1 MLFCKKYLGE
11 IFFSRFDI
19 KLYLVNLNFSTM
31 YRQLWQNSYKSVC
44 SINFYSSSNIEVL
57 GVTGFKVAN
66 QIITD
71 DAIYCAKEASH
82 VSIRF
87 YKEDG
92 LSLSA
97 SKSLSYEEFV
107 ALLPQKNDFEHLGF
121 AIVPGDFHEFLEIT
135 GLTLC
140 RTCQSHIGQSV
151 CVIGYQSEYKNMA
164 LKTGFV
170 SSSHV
175 NDKGLSFI
183 QYDGTIK
190 PGNSGAPLI
199 DASHGVV
206 LGVVMNKELAISKS
220 YREMTKIIDSNL
232 KVLKEVEGKMKLY
245 DIDPFQVLVA
255 SQNQIKHISREFF
268 LNATVKMGLALEM
281 NHIIEYL
288 DEGNIVDI
296 ETDHNS
302 QSESIS

>member
-1 MLFCKKYLGE
+1 MF
-11 IFFSRFDI
+11 
-19 KLYLVNLNFSTM
+19 
-31 YRQLWQNSYKSVC
+31 RQLWLNSFKAVC
-44 SINFYSSSNIEVL
+44 SINFYSSSNIEIL
-57 GVTGFKVAN
+57 GVTGFKVGD

-71 DAIYCAKEASH
+71 DIVFSVKEANH
-82 VSIRF
+82 VSILF

-92 LSLSA
+92 LAISS
-97 SKSLSYEEFV
+97 SKSFDYNEFLS
-107 ALLPQKNDFEHLGF
+107 LLPTKNEFGHLGF
-121 AIVPGDFHEFLEIT
+121 AIIPGDFKEFSDIT
-135 GLTLC
+135 GLTFC
-140 RTCQSHIGQSV
+140 RTCQSQIGQSV
-151 CVIGYQSEYKNMA
+151 YVIGYQEEYKNIA

-170 SSSHV
+170 SSNHV

-199 DASHGVV
+199 DAEQGTV

-220 YREMTKIIDSNL
+220 HRELTKIIDSNL

-245 DIDPFQVLVA
+245 DVDPFQVLIA

-288 DEGNIVDI
+288 DGGSIVDFDT
-296 ETDHNS
+296 EQGT
-302 QSESIS
+302 QS

>member
-1 MLFCKKYLGE
+1 
-11 IFFSRFDI
+11 
-19 KLYLVNLNFSTM
+19 M

-57 GVTGFKVAN
+57 GVTGFKVGN
-66 QIITD
+66 LIITD
-71 DAIYCAKEASH
+71 DAVFSAKEASH

-92 LSLSA
+92 LTINA
-97 SKSLSYEEFV
+97 TKSLPYNEFIS
-107 ALLPQKNDFEHLGF
+107 LLPKKNDFEHLGF
-121 AIVPGDFHEFLEIT
+121 AVVPDDFREFSEIS

-140 RTCQSHIGQSV
+140 RSCQSQIGQSV
-151 CVIGYQSEYKNMA
+151 CVIGYQTEYKNMS

-170 SSSHV
+170 SSNHV

-199 DASHGVV
+199 DAAHGSV

-245 DIDPFQVLVA
+245 DVDPFQVLVA

-288 DEGNIVDI
+288 DGGNIVDS
-296 ETDHNS
+296 ETDQSS
-302 QSESIS
+302 QSESVS

>member
-1 MLFCKKYLGE
+1 MF
-11 IFFSRFDI
+11 
-19 KLYLVNLNFSTM
+19 
-31 YRQLWQNSYKSVC
+31 RQLWQNSYKSVC
-44 SINFYSSSNIEVL
+44 SINFYSTSNIEVS
-57 GVTGFKVAN
+57 GVSGFKVAN

-71 DAIYCAKEASH
+71 DAVFSAKEASH
-82 VSIRF
+82 VSIKF

-92 LSLSA
+92 LTVSA
-97 SKSLSYEEFV
+97 SKSLSYSEFLS
-107 ALLPQKNDFEHLGF
+107 LLPQKNDFEHLGF
-121 AIVPGDFHEFLEIT
+121 AIVPGDFDEFSEIA

-140 RTCQSHIGQSV
+140 RTCQSQIGQSV
-151 CVIGYQSEYKNMA
+151 CVIGYQTEYKNMS

-170 SSSHV
+170 SSNPV

-199 DASHGVV
+199 DATYGSV

-220 YREMTKIIDSNL
+220 YRELTKIIDSNL

-245 DIDPFQVLVA
+245 DVDPFQVLVA

-288 DEGNIVDI
+288 DGGSIVDF
-296 ETDHNS
+296 ESDQGG
-302 QSESIS
+302 QSESSS